1 VILGIE
7 AVQGENVAPGAR
19 IIVDVGAADRN
30 SLDFQRIRHQYVAL
44 LLQRA
49 LSGLDLA
56 HVTVD
61 KVRVFE
67 VILPGEDEGDMREED
82 IVTYMSPEA
91 PKIAVV
97 PQGTALRNPHGP
109 RRG

>member
-1 VILGIE
+1 VILGVE
-7 AVQGENVAPGAR
+7 AVQGERVAPGAR
-19 IIVDVGAADRN
+19 ILIDTGAADRN

-67 VILPGEDEGDMREED
+67 VVMPENGDMYEED

-97 PQGTALRNPHGP
+97 PQGTALRDPNGG
-109 RRG
+109 RRV